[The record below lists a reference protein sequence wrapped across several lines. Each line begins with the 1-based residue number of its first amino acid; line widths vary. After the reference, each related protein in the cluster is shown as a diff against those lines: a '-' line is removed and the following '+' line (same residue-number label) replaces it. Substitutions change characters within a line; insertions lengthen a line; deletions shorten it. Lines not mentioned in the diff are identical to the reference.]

1 MFVAFFTKEFVM
13 AEKKEKREA
22 LLKFIDKN
30 AFDPILHTS
39 PAKYKEADRKKL
51 EDIQR
56 KTQNEKD
63 QFHKEYK
70 TAEEVKKNYLSDVQ
84 SRAAVK
90 VNKELEH
97 LNLPTLPD
105 LKDKFMKLCK
115 DLEV

>member
-1 MFVAFFTKEFVM
+1 M
-13 AEKKEKREA
+13 AEKKDKREE

-30 AFDPILHTS
+30 AFDPILKAS
-39 PAKYKEADRKKL
+39 PKKLSDEDKGKL

-70 TAEEVKKNYLSDVQ
+70 TAGEVKKNYLSDVR
-84 SRAAVK
+84 SKAAAK

-97 LNLPTLPD
+97 LGLPTLPQF
-105 LKDKFMKLCK
+105 KDEFMELCK
-115 DLEV
+115 KLEV